1 MIYGVLKI
9 RKFPCTRSE
18 TPQKRSKK
26 TIEAVAWKFSI
37 KKVFKS

>member
-18 TPQKRSKK
+18 TLEKRSKK
-26 TIEAVAWKFSI
+26 QLKQLPGSFL
-37 KKVFKS
+37 